1 MIFPSDGRHG
11 ALRFEKVD
19 VSKKRTRRS
28 DKQIGGAFCGH
39 GTDVPGLDLTIALYS
54 EPLATRV
61 SSLTSLPAGGTDE
74 ARLRLLM
81 EQHYDFV
88 WRSLRRLGLGTAD
101 ADDGTQEA
109 FLVASRKLSSIEPG
123 CERRYLFVSALK
135 IASTRRRSLRR
146 RKEAAI
152 DDLEGDSFVERVQA
166 REPGPEQQAELAQA
180 RRQLELILDAMDL
193 DQRAVFILYELEEL
207 TAPEIAATL
216 SVPLGT
222 VSTRL
227 RAARQ
232 KFEAATR
239 RLQARDG
246 GGR

>member
-1 MIFPSDGRHG
+1 
-11 ALRFEKVD
+11 
-19 VSKKRTRRS
+19 
-28 DKQIGGAFCGH
+28 
-39 GTDVPGLDLTIALYS
+39 
-54 EPLATRV
+54 LATRV
-61 SSLTSLPAGGTDE
+61 SSLTSLSAVGTDE

-81 EQHYDFV
+81 EQQYDFV
-88 WRSLRRLGLGTAD
+88 WRSLRRLGLESAD
-101 ADDGTQEA
+101 ADDGTQEV

-135 IASTRRRSLRR
+135 VASTRRRSLRR
-146 RKEAAI
+146 RKESSLAEL
-152 DDLEGDSFVERVQA
+152 DDDGVGTPA
-166 REPGPEQQAELAQA
+166 GEPGPERQAELAEA
-180 RRQLELILDAMDL
+180 RQQLELILDAMDL
-193 DQRAVFILYELEEL
+193 DQRAVFILYELEEM

-239 RLQARDG
+239 RFQARSG
-246 GGR
+246 GVR